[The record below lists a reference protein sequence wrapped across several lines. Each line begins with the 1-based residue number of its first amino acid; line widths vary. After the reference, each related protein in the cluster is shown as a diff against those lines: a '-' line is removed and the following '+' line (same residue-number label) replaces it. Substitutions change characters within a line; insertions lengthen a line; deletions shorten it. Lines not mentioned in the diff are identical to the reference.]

1 MNITNFDVRAF
12 ILYTSPFTI
21 VIIHFIRKW
30 TAVVYHKSQLRA
42 ENGPFELRAILKV
55 VK

>member
-1 MNITNFDVRAF
+1 MNIANFDVRAF
-12 ILYTSPFTI
+12 ILYTSPYTI
-21 VIIHFIRKW
+21 VIIEFIRKW

-42 ENGPFELRAILKV
+42 EKGPFELRAILKV